1 MSARG
6 VALPTRPL
14 SARRRCDNAAAMR
27 RAVLVAGVCVVACTK
42 VSAPFESGPPQ
53 YVIGVGPGAG
63 MTAITA
69 TFTRPQDVKFR
80 DAHCTAVGLDDG
92 AEPPS
97 LEGGR
102 VEVWVAGGQVLG
114 HVDRGAAGAY
124 RTAIRAVLPPGTR
137 LAGSVAGGA
146 GVAAHRF
153 RAPAVV
159 PSPVQTA
166 APAQGFNARP
176 TQGLDVRWQGGDSS
190 HVSITLSFEPPQGTR
205 GAGLLVSCVV
215 PRAPGRFT
223 VPAAA
228 MSAAIVPH
236 DARSV
241 QLLVAATDRVRDGA
255 YALDVI
261 PLGGEGDQIVGT
273 WSP

>member
-1 MSARG
+1 
-6 VALPTRPL
+6 
-14 SARRRCDNAAAMR
+14 MR
-27 RAVLVAGVCVVACTK
+27 RAVLVACGCVVACTK
-42 VSAPFESGPPQ
+42 ASAPVESGPPQ

-69 TFTRPQDVKFR
+69 TFTRPQDVKYR
-80 DAHCTAVGLDDG
+80 DAHCTAVALDDG

-114 HVDRGAAGAY
+114 HVDRNAAGAY
-124 RTAIRAVLPPGTR
+124 RAAIRAVLPPGTR

-146 GVAAHRF
+146 GVPAHRF

-159 PSPVQTA
+159 PSPVQTM

-190 HVSITLSFEPPQGTR
+190 HVSITLSFEPPQGTH

-223 VPAAA
+223 VPAGA
-228 MSAAIVPH
+228 MGAAIVPH